1 MNEFSLSNR
10 LPVLS
15 GNDKGPCFLFQNHLF
30 YMLMKWFNL
39 ISKIRNLIWEQIFG
53 GRGLPIN
60 FLGLESLHKLVCC
73 VWLDV
78 LCFVWLGDVASF
90 QVIVWYHTHANTQH
104 FRATGCELLLMIWQG
119 YARAWVRR
127 HSTHLQEAAPWIIN
141 LRSLAYW
148 IPKLW
153 GKIFSPGFDTFAILV
168 PWYLRLWFS
177 SSWDWCRLD
186 LIFYSVSWIFD
197 LFCLE
202 GCAVQWS
209 SCLIIRCTCTRSVLR
224 LLSTILII
232 PVKWTMCTGKEMVGW
247 SYLNFIIF
255 TNKTCPTLN
264 YYKMCIHHCKPKNN
278 YNQFC
283 WQASLSL
290 DLQKSL

>member
-1 MNEFSLSNR
+1 MTGGCCQ
-10 LPVLS
+10 LS
-15 GNDKGPCFLFQNHLF
+15 GDSVISHTCQYTASPRDWLWATVNDLTGLRQGLGPETLYSPPGSCSMN
-30 YMLMKWFNL
+30 YKSL
-39 ISKIRNLIWEQIFG
+39 ISCL
-53 GRGLPIN
+53 
-60 FLGLESLHKLVCC
+60 
-73 VWLDV
+73 LD
-78 LCFVWLGDVASF
+78 
-90 QVIVWYHTHANTQH
+90 
-104 FRATGCELLLMIWQG
+104 
-119 YARAWVRR
+119 
-127 HSTHLQEAAPWIIN
+127 
-141 LRSLAYW
+141 
-148 IPKLW
+148 PKLW

-177 SSWDWCRLD
+177 NGWDWCRLD

-255 TNKTCPTLN
+255 TNKTCPSLN
-264 YYKMCIHHCKPKNN
+264 YYKICIHHCKPKNN
-278 YNQFC
+278 CNQFC

-290 DLQKSL
+290 DLQ